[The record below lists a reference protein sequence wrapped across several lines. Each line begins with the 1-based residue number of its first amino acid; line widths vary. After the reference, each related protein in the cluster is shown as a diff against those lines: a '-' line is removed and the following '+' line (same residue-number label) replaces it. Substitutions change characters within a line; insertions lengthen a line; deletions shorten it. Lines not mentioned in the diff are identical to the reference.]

1 MSNAAKETIYID
13 LDDDI
18 TNIIDKVGASEHK
31 IVALV
36 LPKRATTLQSIV
48 NMKLLKRTASNMD
61 KRLVLIT
68 SEAALLPLAGIVG
81 LHVAKTLQSK
91 PAIPPAPDTAEQ
103 AETLDEEDESE
114 AEDVEPEIDESKS
127 VGELAGIAPAAVVSA
142 AKPSVDKTETI
153 ELDDDEPEPT
163 AKKAGSKAKA
173 KNNKIKIPNFE
184 SFRLRL
190 VLGVVGVLLLFGGYV
205 MAFNVLPK
213 ARVVVRTNNKSV
225 TSSLNFSVN
234 TAVTEVDAEKS
245 IVPAEIKEVTKTD
258 TVSITATGQK
268 NVGEKATGTAQLY
281 NCSKEDKLSDTNR
294 SVPAGTTIS
303 SGGLSFTLDEAVTV
317 PPSSFDGNICKKN
330 SASATVGV
338 TAQNGGE
345 QYNLSARSYAVAG
358 FGSMTA
364 SGSAMT
370 GGSNTF
376 VTIVSQQDV
385 DNAKTQVID
394 QSKELA
400 REELKKALSDAG
412 LLAIDATITGEEPA
426 LTPTPAVGQE
436 ATTVSVSSVRKYT
449 MLGVKE
455 DNLKALI
462 DLEVKKQV
470 DVEKQPI
477 VDYGTGGAIFKSLSS
492 RSGTDHSVS
501 TQVTSLAGVKID
513 AEGIKEQVKGKKRGE
528 AQTIVQAYPGVQSV
542 EVTFSPPWVS
552 KIPGSTSKI
561 AVFFEQVEGG
571 DNNQP
576 E

>member
-1 MSNAAKETIYID
+1 MSSTAKETIYID
-13 LDDDI
+13 IDDDI

-48 NMKLLKRTASNMD
+48 NMKLLKRTAGNMD

-103 AETLDEEDESE
+103 AETLDEDDEPE
-114 AEDVEPEIDESKS
+114 AEDVEPEIDETKP
-127 VGELAGIAPAAVVSA
+127 VGELAGMTPAAAAVA
-142 AKPSVDKTETI
+142 AKPAPDKTETI
-153 ELDDDEPEPT
+153 ELDDDDPETP
-163 AKKAGSKAKA
+163 A
-173 KNNKIKIPNFE
+173 KNAKSKDKKNKIKIPNFE
-184 SFRLRL
+184 SFRLKL
-190 VLGVVGVLLLFGGYV
+190 VLGVLAFLLLIGGYV

-245 IVPAEIKEVTKTD
+245 IVPAEVKEVSKTD

-268 NVGEKATGTAQLY
+268 NVGEKAKGTAQLF

-294 SVPAGTTIS
+294 TVPAGTAIS
-303 SGGLSFTLDEAVTV
+303 SGGLSFILDEAVIV

-330 SASATVGV
+330 SASVAVGV

-364 SGSAMT
+364 SGSAMA
-370 GGSNTF
+370 GGTNTL

-400 REELKKALSDAG
+400 KEELKKAFSDAG

-436 ATTVSVSSVRKYT
+436 ATTVSISSVRKYT

-455 DNLKALI
+455 DNLKPLI
-462 DLEVKKQV
+462 DIEVKKQV

-477 VDYGTGGAIFKSLSS
+477 VDYGIGGAIFKSLSS

-513 AEGIKEQVKGKKRGE
+513 AEAIKEQVKGKKRGE
-528 AQTIVQAYPGVQSV
+528 AQTLVQAYPGVQSV
-542 EVTFSPPWVS
+542 EVSFSPPWVS

-571 DNNQP
+571 ENNQP